1 MSFKT
6 AYESDFYKIEV
17 DQEND
22 LLRSEWL
29 RPVTK
34 EEMITGGT
42 RLFES
47 LRDTG
52 ITRAIANAQRLVML
66 DTATKEWMSTQ
77 FFSLLSQTKL
87 QKLAR
92 VLPSSLF
99 SRLALEAV
107 ATRADANH
115 VSRFVYKNFVTQQE
129 ALNWLND

>member
-6 AYESDFYKIEV
+6 TYESDFYKIEI
-17 DQEND
+17 DQENN

-29 RPVTK
+29 RAVSK
-34 EEMITGGT
+34 EEMIAGGT
-42 RLFES
+42 RLFET

-52 ITRAIANAQRLVML
+52 ITRAITNAQRLVLL
-66 DTATKEWMSTQ
+66 DAATKEWMSTQ
-77 FFSLLSQTKL
+77 FFSLLSRTKL

-99 SRLALEAV
+99 SKLALESV

-115 VSRFVYKNFVTQQE
+115 VSSFVYKNFVNQQE
-129 ALNWLND
+129 ALNWLKA